1 MSSRQKRWESVDKAG
16 PCQLKDIGHGAVAA
30 IGSLVTNLDEDRRP

>member
-1 MSSRQKRWESVDKAG
+1 MIYEQLQVQGKAG
-16 PCQLKDIGHGAVAA
+16 PCQLKDIVHGAVAT